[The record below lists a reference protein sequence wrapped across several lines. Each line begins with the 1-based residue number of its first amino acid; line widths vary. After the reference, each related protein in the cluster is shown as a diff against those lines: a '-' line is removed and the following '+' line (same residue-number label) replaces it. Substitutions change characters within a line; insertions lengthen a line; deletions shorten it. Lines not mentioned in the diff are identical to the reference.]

1 MNTAAEPDNVRQS
14 RTAPPFPG
22 LRPFSKRDHEYF
34 FGREAQKYA
43 LYLLLTRNH
52 FISVVGSSGSGKSSI
67 VRAGLLP
74 MLEDEDAS
82 AGGNVWQYTTMRPG
96 RDPIERLARALAKA
110 SMNETDAL
118 FVARRDRLAAVLRAS
133 RDGISEALA
142 LTAPEGTAQFVI
154 VVDQF
159 EELFRYLSAGAQANR
174 IETAKRREEAT
185 NFVQLLLAAT
195 RSYDS
200 RIRVI
205 ITMRSDFIGDCAN
218 FHGLPEVVSAAQF
231 LVPSLT
237 RDQREEAIR
246 EPIKRS
252 GATID
257 SELVERLL
265 NDSNEELDQLPV
277 LQHCLARLWMRAGA
291 AEASAPQ
298 PSAPADSSP
307 ARHLTELDYK
317 NIGGLAGALSGH
329 ADEILGS
336 LPGKEKTV
344 EQIFRALTEIDKD
357 GRATRR
363 PRELAQLIAEAGADG
378 DEVCAV
384 LDEFRADDCSF
395 VVPPL
400 SLAPTAELPDDT
412 VIDVGHEAL
421 LRRWKAVSGDPEATG
436 ERADKRDI
444 GWLRKEQKDGE
455 RYQFLR
461 SCVDPESSNESRLS
475 DDQVKRYRTWW
486 DDWNPNRAW
495 AARYGGRF
503 EEVDRLIKES
513 DKARRRWKKT
523 KAAAVVAAV
532 VVAAA
537 IPIILAIGWQ
547 QQQETE
553 NTRKSAITSAGK
565 FSAKILETFNAGQ
578 VTTDGALSL
587 QQVATTIYPNP
598 KAGQKETSD
607 IEALRTKW
615 LLTDSDLD
623 AALLD
628 KDHMRANLNQA
639 ESYARRYLASEPDNR
654 RWQELLYESLY
665 RLGDLDLDRSTAQ
678 YDPKRASAEY
688 EESQRIA
695 DKLLSQDIAQLQ
707 VGSKFEAADVDSL
720 AKQRFDL
727 AFAINKV
734 GEARQVRGDIE
745 GALAK
750 FREALEPAT
759 EVETATR
766 MDCKLQSATTKI
778 KIAKV
783 LMERQPPDIDG
794 ALLNYSEAIEREEA
808 IFAKDRFNHSVRSN
822 LAEAYEGRART
833 FEQRKDFDLAFKGYD
848 DAADLLG
855 RLVDDDARN
864 STWLEKLARVQLRF
878 GAAHEAYARSQNL
891 PFDKAIEQYKR
902 EVATR
907 GKLVERSPKDPSL
920 QRQLQESQSR
930 LQRVQASST
939 AAPGKPAV
947 AQ

>member
-82 AGGNVWQYTTMRPG
+82 SGGNVWQYTTMRPG
-96 RDPIERLARALAKA
+96 RDPIERLARALAKV
-110 SMNETDAL
+110 SMKETDPL

-142 LTAPEGTAQFVI
+142 QTAPEGAAQFVI

-291 AEASAPQ
+291 AEASAP
-298 PSAPADSSP
+298 ADSSP
-307 ARHLTELDYK
+307 VRHLTELDYK

-336 LPGKEKTV
+336 LPGKERTV

-363 PRELAQLIAEAGADG
+363 PRELAQLIAEAGADR
-378 DEVCAV
+378 DDVCAV

-436 ERADKRDI
+436 ERADKRDL

-461 SCVDPESSNESRLS
+461 SCVDPDSSNESRLS

-523 KAAAVVAAV
+523 KAAAVAAAL

-537 IPIILAIGWQ
+537 IPIIFAVWWQ
-547 QQQETE
+547 QQQKIET
-553 NTRKSAITSAGK
+553 TYRSAITSADQ

-578 VTTDGALSL
+578 VTTDGAVNL
-587 QQVATTIYPNP
+587 QRAATAIYPEIQP
-598 KAGQKETSD
+598 KESSD

-615 LLTDSDLD
+615 LLVDSDLD
-623 AALLD
+623 EALRK
-628 KDHMRANLNQA
+628 KDLMRANLNEA
-639 ESYARRYLASEPDNR
+639 ERYARRHLASEPDNR

-678 YDPKRASAEY
+678 YDPKRANAEY
-688 EESQRIA
+688 EESRRIA
-695 DKLLSQDIAQLQ
+695 DKLLSQDVAQLQ
-707 VGSKFEAADVDSL
+707 VGSTFESASNDFL

-734 GEARQVRGDIE
+734 GEARQVIGDIE

-750 FREALEPAT
+750 FRNALEPAT

-778 KIAKV
+778 KIAKA
-783 LMERQPPDIDG
+783 LMEMRPPDIDG
-794 ALLNYSEAIEREEA
+794 AFLNYSEAIQREEEL
-808 IFAKDRFNHSVRSN
+808 FAKYPVDHSVRAN
-822 LAEAYEGRART
+822 LADAYEGRARM
-833 FEQRKDFDLAFKGYD
+833 FEQRKEFDPAFKGYA
-848 DAADLLG
+848 DAADLFG
-855 RLVDDDARN
+855 WLVDDDPRN
-864 STWLEKLARVQLRF
+864 SKWLEGLARVQFRF
-878 GAAHEAYARSQNL
+878 GAALEADARSQNL
-891 PFDKAIEQYKR
+891 PFDKAVEQYKR

-907 GKLVERSPKDPSL
+907 EKLAGRDPKDPAL
-920 QRQLQESQSR
+920 QRQLQESQGR

-939 AAPGKPAV
+939 APGKPAV